1 MGSGRTSKRRVIEEV
16 VEYLKTLR
24 DYREL
29 LRRRD
34 ELSDETWPRMEEL
47 RQKLLLGRN
56 RMKSLVGD
64 IQYQQFGMLF
74 SAWNAL
80 GGDRQSGDQRFGLSS
95 IDDALVAKLGDLE
108 ESGAKEWRIYEV
120 TNPLFWVVR
129 LWEWLWSAL
138 RWSCARLAF
147 AGLWS
152 RVGVVITVLGAIA
165 GIVTLILRLVGK
177 E

>member
-95 IDDALVAKLGDLE
+95 IDDALVAKLGELE

-120 TNPLFWVVR
+120 TNPLFWAVR

-138 RWSCARLAF
+138 RWSCARLPF

-152 RVGVVITVLGAIA
+152 WVGAAIMLLGAIA
-165 GIVTLILRLVGK
+165 GIVTLILWLVGK